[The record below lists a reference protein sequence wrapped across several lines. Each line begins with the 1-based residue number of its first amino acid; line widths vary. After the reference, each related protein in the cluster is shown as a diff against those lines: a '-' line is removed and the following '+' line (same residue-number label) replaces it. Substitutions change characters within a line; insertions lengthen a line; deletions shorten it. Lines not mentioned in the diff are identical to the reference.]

1 MGHPGGGFLQ
11 ALGATELRYGVGGFN
26 TDHESMRGHT
36 GGSGQK
42 LKVERAEGRGHLQ
55 GDWKKD
61 IYRANCKDT
70 GLIRE
75 QINNGSG

>member
-1 MGHPGGGFLQ
+1 MGVQCEAAVGHPGGAFLQ

-42 LKVERAEGRGHLQ
+42 LKAERAEGRGHLQ
-55 GDWKKD
+55 GDGKK
-61 IYRANCKDT
+61 IST
-70 GLIRE
+70 E
-75 QINNGSG
+75 QTVKTLV